1 MPESFRSVLERLDK
15 ENELLHVRKPVDVRY
30 ISPLIVQADKPVW
43 FHDPISFDV
52 PVVSGLYWKRDRLA
66 RALNWPESELGV
78 RFPQGIQKMVDPVT
92 VEEAPCQ
99 EVVKTGDNV
108 DLTELPIPFLGERDG
123 GAFISAGVLLARD
136 DEGVVNAGVYRL
148 MYRSRNVTSVDLVT
162 NSDLRKCYESA
173 FKRQEPLP
181 IAVCIGVHPYE
192 MLCAAFKAP
201 PGVSEMKIAG
211 GLHGEPVRTVQ
222 AQTNDLPVLA
232 DCEIVLEGQ
241 IEPVGW
247 TVDEGPFGDFAGM
260 YTEVRWN
267 PTFTIK
273 AMTHRKDPLFQ
284 VIQMPWENAWLGAVA
299 MEAMVLEV
307 LATAGVSTVAVRVT
321 EGSAC
326 RWSVI
331 ASIRKRAGGGKNA
344 LLAILSLPDTKHALV
359 VDEDVD
365 IFDDEQL
372 EWAKTFRVQADQD
385 VMIVSGAQGKHI
397 DPSLRAW
404 ELPKGQLP
412 TTSKM
417 GIDATTPEGIPA
429 EHYEIITHPFRD
441 EVKLESFL

>member
-1 MPESFRSVLERLDK
+1 MPECFRSMLERLDEK
-15 ENELLHVRKPVDVRY
+15 NELLHIRKPVDVRY
-30 ISPLIVQADKPVW
+30 MSPLIVQADKPVW
-43 FHDPISFDV
+43 FHDPIGFDV
-52 PVVSGLYWKRDRLA
+52 PLVSGLYWKRDRLA
-66 RALNWPESELGV
+66 RSLNWPEGELGV
-78 RFPQGIQKMVDPVT
+78 RFPQGVQQMVDPVT
-92 VEEAPCQ
+92 VAEAPCQ
-99 EVVKTGDNV
+99 EIVKSGDEV

-123 GAFISAGVLLARD
+123 GAFISAGVMLARD
-136 DEGVVNAGVYRL
+136 EGGVVNAGVYRL

-162 NSDLRKCYESA
+162 NSDLRRCYEAA

-211 GLHGEPVRTVQ
+211 GLHGEPVRTVP
-222 AQTNDLPVLA
+222 ATTNDLPVLA
-232 DCEIVLEGQ
+232 DCEIVLEGE

-267 PTFTIK
+267 PTFTVK
-273 AMTHRKDPLFQ
+273 AMTHRSNPLFQ

-299 MEAMVLEV
+299 MEAQVLEV

-331 ASIRKRAGGGKNA
+331 ASIRKRAGGG
-344 LLAILSLPDTKHALV
+344 
-359 VDEDVD
+359 
-365 IFDDEQL
+365 
-372 EWAKTFRVQADQD
+372 R
-385 VMIVSGAQGKHI
+385 
-397 DPSLRAW
+397 
-404 ELPKGQLP
+404 
-412 TTSKM
+412 
-417 GIDATTPEGIPA
+417 TP
-429 EHYEIITHPFRD
+429 
-441 EVKLESFL
+441 

>member
-1 MPESFRSVLERLDK
+1 MPECFRSVLERLDK
-15 ENELLHVRKPVDVRY
+15 ENDLLHIRKPVDVRY
-30 ISPLIVQADKPVW
+30 MSPLIVQADKPIW
-43 FHDPISFDV
+43 FHDPIGFDI

-66 RALNWPESELGV
+66 RSLNWPESELGV
-78 RFPQGIQKMVDPVT
+78 RFPRGVQKMMDPVK

-99 EVVKTGDNV
+99 EVVKLNNEV

-136 DEGVVNAGVYRL
+136 DKGVVNAGVYRL
-148 MYRSRNVTSVDLVT
+148 MYRSRKETSVDLVT
-162 NSDLRKCYESA
+162 NSDLRRCYEAA

-181 IAVCIGVHPYE
+181 IAVCIGVHPFE

-211 GLHGEPVRTVQ
+211 GLHGEPVRMVP
-222 AQTNDLPVLA
+222 AKTNDLPVLA
-232 DCEIVLEGQ
+232 DCEIVLEGE
-241 IEPVGW
+241 IAPVGW

-267 PTFTIK
+267 PTFSVK
-273 AMTHRKDPLFQ
+273 AMTHRKNPLFQ

-299 MEAMVLEV
+299 MEAQVLEV
-307 LATAGVSTVAVRVT
+307 LSTVGVNTVAVRVT

-331 ASIRKRAGGGKNA
+331 VSIRKRAGGGKNA
-344 LLAILSLPDTKHALV
+344 LMAILSLPDTKHAVV

-365 IFDDEQL
+365 IFDPERV

-385 VMIVSGAQGKHI
+385 VIIISGAQGKHI
-397 DPSLRAW
+397 DPSVRAW

-417 GIDATTPEGIPA
+417 GIDATIPEGISPD
-429 EHYEIITHPFRD
+429 HYEIITHPFRD

>member
-1 MPESFRSVLERLDK
+1 MPECFRSVLERLDK
-15 ENELLHVRKPVDVRY
+15 DNELLHIRKPVDVRY
-30 ISPLIVQADKPVW
+30 MSPLIVQADKPVW
-43 FHDPISFDV
+43 FHDPIGFDI

-66 RALNWPESELGV
+66 RSLNWPESELGV
-78 RFPQGIQKMVDPVT
+78 RFPRGVQKMMDPVT
-92 VEEAPCQ
+92 VQEAPCQ
-99 EVVKTGDNV
+99 EVVKLGDEV

-148 MYRSRNVTSVDLVT
+148 MYRSRNETSVDLVT
-162 NSDLRKCYESA
+162 NSDLRRCYEAA

-181 IAVCIGVHPYE
+181 IAVCIGVHPFE

-201 PGVSEMKIAG
+201 PGVSEMNIAG
-211 GLHGEPVRTVQ
+211 GLHGEPVRMVP

-232 DCEIVLEGQ
+232 DCEIVLEGE
-241 IEPVGW
+241 IAPVGW

-267 PTFTIK
+267 PTFSVK
-273 AMTHRKDPLFQ
+273 AMTHRKNPLFQ

-299 MEAMVLEV
+299 MEAQVLEV
-307 LATAGVSTVAVRVT
+307 LSAVGVNTVAVRVT

-344 LLAILSLPDTKHALV
+344 LMAILSLPDTKHAVV

-365 IFDDEQL
+365 IFDPERV

-385 VMIVSGAQGKHI
+385 VIIISGAQGKHI
-397 DPSLRAW
+397 DPSVRAW

-417 GIDATTPEGIPA
+417 GIDATTPEGISPD
-429 EHYEIITHPFRD
+429 HYEIITHPFRD